1 MLLLVILRKIF
12 PNCDPFSVRIIK
24 STLIIGIFLIIGVSE
39 TIAQQQSKT
48 VFRFLSINSEA
59 RSAALGGSHVA
70 YINPG
75 FMLFHANP
83 ALVKPSSGRNF
94 QLSYLNHIGDVGYGS
109 ASYLHRFDEV
119 GDVSVSMRFLNY
131 GDLTRYDEL
140 GNSQGSLSANDL
152 ALTVGWSS
160 TLAENLYYGVSL
172 TGIHSSLAGFQS
184 TGISA
189 SGGLYYKIPDR
200 ETAFGFSLRDAG
212 SQISSYNEISEPLP
226 LNLAVSAVHKPEYI
240 PIRFHVTLHRLTD
253 WSSENANDQGSVSFT
268 NEFMRHLIV
277 GSEFIFGDH
286 VSVQLGYNH
295 WLHEQ
300 TKTGK
305 RIDAAGLG
313 IGFGLHF
320 SNFDMNLA
328 RTSFS
333 DMGNVLQLSIA
344 TSL

>member
-1 MLLLVILRKIF
+1 MVILRKIF

-24 STLIIGIFLIIGVSE
+24 STLIIVILLSVGVSD
-39 TIAQQQSKT
+39 TIAQQQTES
-48 VFRFLSINSEA
+48 VFRFLSIQSEA

-70 YINPG
+70 YIDPG
-75 FMLFHANP
+75 FTLLHTNP
-83 ALVKPSSGRNF
+83 ALVKPSDSRNF
-94 QLSYLNHIGDVGYGS
+94 QLSYLNHIGDISYGS
-109 ASYLHRFDEV
+109 TSYLRRFDNS
-119 GDVSVSMRFLNY
+119 GDISLSIRFLNY

-140 GNSQGSLSANDL
+140 GNDLGSLSANDL

-160 TLAENLYYGVSL
+160 TAAENLYYGVSL
-172 TGIHSSLAGFQS
+172 TGIHSSIGGFQS
-184 TGISA
+184 TGFSA
-189 SGGLYYKIPDR
+189 SGGLYYRIPDR
-200 ETAFGFSLRDAG
+200 ETAFGISLRDAG
-212 SQISSYNEISEPLP
+212 TQISTFNGVSEPLP
-226 LNLAVSAVHKPEYI
+226 LNLAVTAVHKPEYI

-253 WSSENANDQGSVSFT
+253 WDSESANDLSSINFGD
-268 NEFMRHLIV
+268 EFLRHLII

-286 VSVQLGYNH
+286 VSVQVGYNH

-313 IGFGLHF
+313 VGFGLQF